1 MDKERNIQNIYEH
14 SKLVLSRYDH
24 YYDSVN
30 NKGTYYLTLNA
41 FLIGAVFTVYTT
53 FKNDIEFNRIVIG
66 FMILS
71 VCAGLLSI
79 VITLLA
85 INPFLKSGESKK
97 YQSLIFFGSIS
108 KMKEHEFI
116 KDFMMQKETDIQ
128 KDMLTQIHK
137 LSEGLCS
144 KYDKLKF
151 AAWII
156 AAEFAFIT
164 IIAIS
169 IFTNNLK

>member
-1 MDKERNIQNIYEH
+1 MEKEKNTQYIYDH
-14 SKLVLSRYDH
+14 SKLILDRYDH

-41 FLIGAVFTVYTT
+41 FLIGAVFTAYTT
-53 FKNDIEFNRIVIG
+53 FKSDMGFNRIVTAL
-66 FMILS
+66 MILS
-71 VCAGLLSI
+71 VCAGFLSI

-108 KMKEHEFI
+108 KMKEYEFI
-116 KDFMMQKETDIQ
+116 KDFMMQSESNIQ
-128 KDMLTQIHK
+128 KDMLTQIHQ

-144 KYDKLKF
+144 KYNKLKF